1 MRTISKLLCGFVMSL
16 ILTVVLV
23 FAFEYD
29 TAVMNESEM
38 FEESEPEV
46 YKAETAAVF
55 ETAES
60 FSEPAA
66 VSEDIEAVQSE
77 PEPIEP
83 EPAAVFEPLDI
94 PLDADIQEY
103 LKSKCDDANID
114 FAFVLALM
122 DIESN
127 FNPDAHSKTND
138 YGLMQ
143 INAVNHKWLSSKTG
157 ATDYLNAYDNIDAG
171 MWLLERLF
179 EKYEEAEPVLMA
191 YHFGEGNAKKL
202 WSQGKKTSSYS
213 QAILEKQLIYSEMI
227 ENV

>member
-1 MRTISKLLCGFVMSL
+1 MKTISRLLCGFVMSL

-23 FAFEYD
+23 FAFEYEK
-29 TAVMNESEM
+29 AVMNETEM
-38 FEESEPEV
+38 LEESEPKI
-46 YKAETAAVF
+46 YKAETAAVY

-60 FSEPAA
+60 FREPAA
-66 VSEDIEAVQSE
+66 AEEIEADLIE
-77 PEPIEP
+77 PELIEP
-83 EPAAVFEPLDI
+83 EPAAVFEPLDL
-94 PLDADIQEY
+94 PLDAEVQEY
-103 LKSKCDDANID
+103 LKTKCEDANID
-114 FAFVLALM
+114 FAFVLALI

-191 YHFGEGNAKKL
+191 FHFGEGTAKKL
-202 WSQGKKTSSYS
+202 WAQGKKTSSYS